1 MDYPQSQGARAIGA
15 RLRRLSDA
23 IDADAARAYSVL
35 GVRFEQRWFG
45 VMNQLL
51 EREAAT
57 VGQLAEA
64 LGITHVSVSQ
74 TRQSL
79 EKAGLVTAEADPS
92 DARKRRLRLT
102 AEGRDMA
109 ARLRPLWRAFDAAAE
124 EVDADAGGIVARL
137 SELEKA
143 LKQASMFERI
153 MVHLDK
159 AGDR

>member
-1 MDYPQSQGARAIGA
+1 MDYPQSQGGRAIGA
-15 RLRRLSDA
+15 RLRRLSDT
-23 IDADAARAYSVL
+23 IDADAARAYAAL

-45 VMNQLL
+45 VMNQLV
-51 EREAAT
+51 ERETAT

-79 EKAGLVTAEADPS
+79 EKAGLIEVEADPS

-102 AEGRDMA
+102 DEGRELA
-109 ARLRPLWRAFDAAAE
+109 THLRPLWRAFDAAAE
-124 EVDADAGGIVARL
+124 EVDAQAGGVVARL
-137 SELEKA
+137 AELEKT

-153 MVHLDK
+153 MAHLDK